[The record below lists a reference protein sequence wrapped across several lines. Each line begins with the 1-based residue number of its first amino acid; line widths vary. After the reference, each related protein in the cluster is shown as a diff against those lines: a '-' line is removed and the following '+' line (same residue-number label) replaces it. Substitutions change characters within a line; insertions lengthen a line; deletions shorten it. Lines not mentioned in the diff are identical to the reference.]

1 MSNTKN
7 VKALLIVTLLA
18 LAAGTEIFSGTVA
31 VRTDFSVQELRCE
44 YLSNPLGIDVLKPR
58 LSWILNPA
66 EEVSGQSAYRIL
78 VASTPEIPQ
87 KNQGDLWDSGR
98 IASTQNTWV
107 EYGGKSLG
115 SGQRISA

>member
-1 MSNTKN
+1 MSNQKL
-7 VKALLIVTLLA
+7 KALLIVTLLSFPVGTA
-18 LAAGTEIFSGTVA
+18 ADNTGFLA
-31 VRTDFSVQELRCE
+31 QELRCE
-44 YLSNPLGIDVLKPR
+44 YLANPLGIDVLKPR
-58 LSWILNPA
+58 LSWVLSPA
-66 EEVSGQSAYRIL
+66 EKVSGQSAYRIL
-78 VASTPEIPQ
+78 VASTPEILK